1 MPSQSDVHV
10 LLTHKPRVDSMPFLL
25 RMLKV
30 NLQNSIRQLV
40 IYILDVESSNFIPTL
55 YVRNREGTSL

>member
-10 LLTHKPRVDSMPFLL
+10 LLAHKPRVDSLPLLL

-30 NLQNSIRQLV
+30 NLQNSTRQLV
-40 IYILDVESSNFIPTL
+40 IYILYVENHHSVLTL
-55 YVRNREGTSL
+55 YVRNNEGTNL